1 MPNYNDYRNA
11 SIVYRGK
18 EYNEDVL
25 ESIRQKFLVDYIPA
39 SELKAKRLEEF
50 NAGVISDDQKKEID
64 NWKIKMQ
71 ASPWLNQQRVKRRK
85 GKLLQSQI
93 DELNRHGMVW
103 NPKSDPWEKKY
114 LSFKKHGLCFEIEG
128 WVKKQRLLNLK
139 GELTSENKLRLD
151 ALNFPYSPL
160 DKEEYKYTWDS
171 YNLIRDKLNKKKF
184 KILKEIRE
192 KEETKLKSKAKKR
205 VKPVIKTTKFSK
217 YYSKWDIIKNTIS
230 YNIRNLTFN
239 EAKEAI
245 DNVRQG
251 KSIYYDPLKEF
262 YNENIKNGVFKK
274 EELEGGYHSLNN
286 INDNIFG
293 LNGYKELYKFTEK
306 EIDEDVVVY
315 ASTRMLEFFEIYFF
329 EYPKL
334 RSYKPIDILLK
345 IYKKRKDLNGIEEIE
360 AFIKGYPILNELY
373 KEKVNTI
380 NIYIKKLN

>member
-1 MPNYNDYRNA
+1 MPSYKDYRDV

-25 ESIRQKFLVDYIPA
+25 ESIRQELLEDYIPA

-50 NAGVISDDQKKEID
+50 NTGVVSDDQKKEID
-64 NWKIKMQ
+64 TWKIKMQ
-71 ASPWLNQQRVKRRK
+71 ASPWLNQQRIKRRK

-93 DELNRHGMVW
+93 DELNRYGMVW

-160 DKEEYKYTWDS
+160 DNEEYKYTWDS
-171 YNLIRDKLNKKKF
+171 YNLIWDKLNKKKF
-184 KILKEIRE
+184 KILKEIRK
-192 KEETKLKSKAKKR
+192 KEETKLKSSKKK
-205 VKPVIKTTKFSK
+205 KPAIKKTKFEK
-217 YYSKWDIIKNTIS
+217 YFLKWDMIKN
-230 YNIRNLTFN
+230 NIDNGLKNLN
-239 EAKEAI
+239 YQQAKTLI
-245 DNVRQG
+245 DNVRKG
-251 KSIYYDPLKEF
+251 KSIYYDTLKKCYEEAIDNKEF
-262 YNENIKNGVFKK
+262 TKNE
-274 EELEGGYHSLNN
+274 LSSSYHGLYN

-334 RSYKPIDILLK
+334 RLYKPIDILLR

-360 AFIKGYPILNELY
+360 EFINGYPILNELY
-373 KEKVNTI
+373 KEKVNSI
-380 NIYIKKLN
+380 NIYFKKLGL